1 MGVGSETTGRTAHAS
16 GDDGFEAFSLQVKA
30 LSRLHELAMMLAG
43 MPEPQP
49 ALQAILETLVDVHNA
64 DFGLLSLYDDA
75 MKCLTPGASLGID
88 EAALKALARVEP
100 GANIG
105 ACGCAIA
112 TRERAVV
119 EDVETDHRFEPY
131 RSMARDVGFRAVH
144 STPMMTR
151 SGEMLGVISVQFKTP
166 RRPTE
171 TEILLA
177 DLCARHAADAMEVAR
192 SRHALRESEV
202 RFARFMQ
209 HLPGL
214 AWIKDETGRYVFANA
229 SAQKAF
235 QLTAAKLY
243 GKTDAEVFA
252 SDTARQFQS
261 NDALALAK
269 EAGIQTI
276 ETLQHDDGTLHYS
289 LVNKFP
295 IPSID
300 GAGPLIGGMA
310 IDVTDRKRAEESL
323 RESEQRFRNMADHAP
338 VMIWVTEADGSCS
351 FLGKTWYQFTG
362 RSPADSLGFGWID
375 AVHPDDRTA
384 ARDMFLAANER
395 HEAFSHEYRLQG
407 RNGSFY
413 WVIDAASPRFDDNG
427 KFLGYI
433 GSVIDITKRKQDE
446 VALRESAVALKD
458 ADRRKDEFLA
468 LLAHELRNPL
478 APIRTGVELMRLA
491 GDDPAVVEEVRTTM
505 ERQSQQM
512 VRLIDDLLDV
522 SRITRGTLEL
532 RKSRVELTGVVESAV
547 ETVGPMIQEMGHQL
561 NVELPKQP
569 IVVEGDP
576 TRLAQVIS
584 NLLNNAAKYMAR
596 GGRIDLLAR
605 RDKSTVTISVKDQG
619 IGIPPEM
626 IDRIFDMFIQVD
638 GSLERAHG
646 GLGIGL
652 TLVNRLVE
660 MHGGSV
666 EAQSRGVNQG
676 SEFTVRLP
684 IVVELLAHPH
694 ESNGQGPVTPGKRR
708 VLIVDDNESA
718 AHVLGMLLKALG
730 NEVQTAFDAARAIE
744 LAEQFHPD
752 VVLLDLGMPKM
763 NGYEAARHIRSQPWG
778 KTMVLAALTGWG
790 QEDDKRRTREAGFD
804 HHFVKPIDPATLQK
818 FLAECE
824 PGG

>member
-1 MGVGSETTGRTAHAS
+1 M
-16 GDDGFEAFSLQVKA
+16 L
-30 LSRLHELAMMLAG
+30 LAG

-49 ALQAILETLVDVHNA
+49 ALEAILETLVDVHNA
-64 DFGLLSLYDDA
+64 DFGLLSLYDSYL
-75 MKCLTPGASLGID
+75 KCLTPGASLGFD
-88 EAALKALARVEP
+88 DAALKALARIEP
-100 GANIG
+100 GAKEG
-105 ACGCAIA
+105 ACGSAFA
-112 TRERAVV
+112 TCERAIV
-119 EDVETDHRFEPY
+119 EDVEIDERFECY

-144 STPMMTR
+144 STPMMTH
-151 SGEMLGVISVQFKTP
+151 SGEVMGVISVHFKLP
-166 RRPTE
+166 RRPTD

-192 SRHALRESEV
+192 SREALREIEV

-214 AWIKDETGRYVFANA
+214 AWIKDEAGRYVFANA
-229 SAQKAF
+229 AAQKAF
-235 QLTAAKLY
+235 QVTAAELY
-243 GKTDAEVFA
+243 GKTDAEVFPD
-252 SDTARQFQS
+252 DTSRQFQE
-261 NDALALAK
+261 NDKLALSK
-269 EAGIQTI
+269 EQGIQLV
-276 ETLQHDDGTLHYS
+276 ETLEHDDGTIHYS
-289 LVNKFP
+289 LVNKFA
-295 IPSID
+295 IPSVE

-362 RSPADSLGFGWID
+362 RSPGNSLGFGWID
-375 AVHPDDRTA
+375 AVHPDDRNA
-384 ARDMFLAANER
+384 ARETFLAANER
-395 HEAFSHEYRLQG
+395 HAAFSHEYRLQG
-407 RNGSFY
+407 RSGEYY

-427 KFLGYI
+427 TFLGYI

-446 VALRESAVALKD
+446 EALRESATALKE

-522 SRITRGTLEL
+522 SRITRGTMEL
-532 RKSRVELTGVVESAV
+532 RKSRIELAAVVESAV
-547 ETVGPMIQEMGHQL
+547 ETVGHIIREMGHEL
-561 NVELPKQP
+561 SVDLPKQP
-569 IVVEGDP
+569 IVVDGDP
-576 TRLAQVIS
+576 ARLSQVIS

-596 GGRIDLLAR
+596 GGKISLSAQRHR
-605 RDKSTVTISVKDQG
+605 STVTISVKDQG
-619 IGIPPEM
+619 IGIAPEM

-638 GSLERAHG
+638 DSLDRAQG

-652 TLVNRLVE
+652 TLVKRLVE
-660 MHGGSV
+660 MHGGTVKARS
-666 EAQSRGVNQG
+666 AGVNQG

-684 IVVELLAHPH
+684 IVVELLRQRH
-694 ESNGQGPVTPGKRR
+694 ESNGQQLPPSGKRR

-730 NEVQTAFDAARAIE
+730 NEVQTAFDALYAIE
-744 LAEQFHPD
+744 LAEQFRPD

-804 HHFVKPIDPATLQK
+804 HHFVKPVDPATLQR

-824 PGG
+824 PQG

>member
-1 MGVGSETTGRTAHAS
+1 
-16 GDDGFEAFSLQVKA
+16 
-30 LSRLHELAMMLAG
+30 
-43 MPEPQP
+43 
-49 ALQAILETLVDVHNA
+49 
-64 DFGLLSLYDDA
+64 
-75 MKCLTPGASLGID
+75 
-88 EAALKALARVEP
+88 
-100 GANIG
+100 
-105 ACGCAIA
+105 
-112 TRERAVV
+112 
-119 EDVETDHRFEPY
+119 
-131 RSMARDVGFRAVH
+131 
-144 STPMMTR
+144 
-151 SGEMLGVISVQFKTP
+151 
-166 RRPTE
+166 
-171 TEILLA
+171 
-177 DLCARHAADAMEVAR
+177 
-192 SRHALRESEV
+192 
-202 RFARFMQ
+202 
-209 HLPGL
+209 
-214 AWIKDETGRYVFANA
+214 
-229 SAQKAF
+229 
-235 QLTAAKLY
+235 
-243 GKTDAEVFA
+243 
-252 SDTARQFQS
+252 
-261 NDALALAK
+261 
-269 EAGIQTI
+269 
-276 ETLQHDDGTLHYS
+276 
-289 LVNKFP
+289 
-295 IPSID
+295 
-300 GAGPLIGGMA
+300 
-310 IDVTDRKRAEESL
+310 
-323 RESEQRFRNMADHAP
+323 
-338 VMIWVTEADGSCS
+338 
-351 FLGKTWYQFTG
+351 
-362 RSPADSLGFGWID
+362 
-375 AVHPDDRTA
+375 
-384 ARDMFLAANER
+384 
-395 HEAFSHEYRLQG
+395 
-407 RNGSFY
+407 
-413 WVIDAASPRFDDNG
+413 
-427 KFLGYI
+427 
-433 GSVIDITKRKQDE
+433 
-446 VALRESAVALKD
+446 
-458 ADRRKDEFLA
+458 
-468 LLAHELRNPL
+468 
-478 APIRTGVELMRLA
+478 
-491 GDDPAVVEEVRTTM
+491 M

-547 ETVGPMIQEMGHQL
+547 ETIGPMIHEMGHQL

-584 NLLNNAAKYMAR
+584 NLLNNAAKYMTR
-596 GGRIDLLAR
+596 GGRIDLSAR

-652 TLVNRLVE
+652 TLVKRLVE

-666 EAQSRGVNQG
+666 EARSAGVNRG

-694 ESNGQGPVTPGKRR
+694 ESNGQVPVTPGKRR

-730 NEVQTAFDAARAIE
+730 NDVQTAFDAARAIE

>member
-1 MGVGSETTGRTAHAS
+1 M
-16 GDDGFEAFSLQVKA
+16 QVKA
-30 LSRLHELAMMLAG
+30 LSRLHELAMLLAG
-43 MPEPQP
+43 MPEPEP

-64 DFGLLSLYDDA
+64 DFGLLSLYDA
-75 MKCLTPGASLGID
+75 SLKCLTPGASLGFD
-88 EAALKALARVEP
+88 DAALKALARVQP
-100 GANIG
+100 GEKDG
-105 ACGCAIA
+105 ACGSAFA
-112 TRERAVV
+112 TRERAIV
-119 EDVETDHRFEPY
+119 EDVETDERFESY

-151 SGEMLGVISVQFKTP
+151 TGEVMGVLSVHFKLP

-171 TEILLA
+171 TEMLLA

-192 SRHALRESEV
+192 SRQALRESEV

-214 AWIKDETGRYVFANA
+214 AWIKDEAGRYVFANA
-229 SAQKAF
+229 AAQKAF
-235 QLTAAKLY
+235 QATEAELY
-243 GKTDAEVFA
+243 GKTDAEVFPN
-252 SDTARQFQS
+252 DTSRQFQE
-261 NDALALAK
+261 NDKLALAK
-269 EAGIQTI
+269 EQGIQI
-276 ETLQHDDGTLHYS
+276 VETLEHEDGTIHYS
-289 LVNKFP
+289 LVNKFA
-295 IPSID
+295 IPSLD

-310 IDVTDRKRAEESL
+310 IDVTDGKRAEKSL

-338 VMIWVTEADGSCS
+338 VMIWVTEPDGSCS

-362 RSPADSLGFGWID
+362 RSPDNSLGFGWID
-375 AVHPDDRTA
+375 AVHPDDRNA
-384 ARDMFLAANER
+384 AREAFLAANER
-395 HEAFSHEYRLQG
+395 QAAFSQEYRLKG
-407 RNGSFY
+407 RSSEYY

-427 KFLGYI
+427 TFLGYI

-446 VALRESAVALKD
+446 ETLRESAAALKE

-491 GDDPAVVEEVRTTM
+491 GNDPAIVEEVRTTM

-532 RKSRVELTGVVESAV
+532 RKSRVELSAVVESAV
-547 ETVGPMIQEMGHQL
+547 ETVGPIIREMGHEL
-561 NVELPKQP
+561 HVDLPKQP
-569 IVVEGDP
+569 IVAEGDP
-576 TRLAQVIS
+576 ARLSQVIS
-584 NLLNNAAKYMAR
+584 NLLNNAAKYMPR
-596 GGRIDLLAR
+596 GGRIDLSAKR
-605 RDKSTVTISVKDQG
+605 HRSTVTISVKDQG
-619 IGIPPEM
+619 IGIAPEM
-626 IDRIFDMFIQVD
+626 INRIFDMFIQVD
-638 GSLERAHG
+638 DSLDRAQG

-652 TLVNRLVE
+652 TLVKRLVE
-660 MHGGSV
+660 MHGGTVKARS
-666 EAQSRGVNQG
+666 AGVNQG

-684 IVVELLAHPH
+684 IVVELLGQPH
-694 ESNGQGPVTPGKRR
+694 ESNGQHVAPSGKRR

-730 NEVQTAFDAARAIE
+730 NEVQTAFDAIYAIE
-744 LAEQFHPD
+744 LAEHFRPD

-804 HHFVKPIDPATLQK
+804 HHFVKPVDPATLQK

-824 PGG
+824 PIG

>member
-1 MGVGSETTGRTAHAS
+1 MGIGSETTGRVGITPS
-16 GDDGFEAFSLQVKA
+16 NGGYEAFSLQVKA
-30 LSRLHELAMMLAG
+30 LSRLHELAMLLAG

-64 DFGLLSLYDDA
+64 DFGLLSLYDA
-75 MKCLTPGASLGID
+75 ASKCLTPGASLGFD
-88 EAALKALARVEP
+88 DVALKALASVEP
-100 GANIG
+100 GPNEG
-105 ACGCAIA
+105 ACGSAFA

-119 EDVETDHRFEPY
+119 EDTETDGRCECY

-151 SGEMLGVISVQFKTP
+151 GGEVMGVISVHFKQP

-171 TEILLA
+171 TEMLLA

-192 SRHALRESEV
+192 SRQALRESEV
-202 RFARFMQ
+202 RFTRFMQ

-214 AWIKDETGRYVFANA
+214 AWIKDEAGRYVFANA

-235 QLTAAKLY
+235 QSTAAELY
-243 GKTDAEVFA
+243 GKTDAEVFPD
-252 SDTARQFQS
+252 DTAHQFQE
-261 NDALALAK
+261 NDKRALAK
-269 EAGIQTI
+269 EPGIQTI
-276 ETLQHDDGTLHYS
+276 ETLQHEDGTIHYS
-289 LVNKFP
+289 LVNKFA
-295 IPSID
+295 IPCVD
-300 GAGPLIGGMA
+300 GNPPLIGGMA
-310 IDVTDRKRAEESL
+310 IDITDRKRAEESL

-362 RSPADSLGFGWID
+362 RAAADSLGFGWID
-375 AVHPDDRTA
+375 AVHPDDRNA
-384 ARDMFLAANER
+384 AREIFLAANER
-395 HEAFSHEYRLQG
+395 QEAFAHEYRLQG
-407 RNGSFY
+407 RNGQYY
-413 WVIDAASPRFDDNG
+413 WVMDAASPRFDDNG
-427 KFLGYI
+427 TFLGYI

-446 VALRESAVALKD
+446 EALRESALALKE

-532 RKSRVELTGVVESAV
+532 RKSRVELAAVVESAV
-547 ETVGPMIQEMGHQL
+547 ETVDPIIRELGHEL
-561 NVELPKQP
+561 KIELPKQP

-584 NLLNNAAKYMAR
+584 NLLNNAAKYMPR
-596 GGRIDLLAR
+596 GGRIDLRAKR
-605 RDKSTVTISVKDQG
+605 ERSTVTISVKDAG
-619 IGIPPEM
+619 IGIPAEM
-626 IDRIFDMFIQVD
+626 LDRIFDMFIQVD

-652 TLVNRLVE
+652 TLVKRLVE

-666 EAQSRGVNQG
+666 EAQSPGENQG

-684 IVVELLAHPH
+684 IVIELMRQPE
-694 ESNGQGPVTPGKRR
+694 ESKGQGPMRSGKRR
-708 VLIVDDNESA
+708 ILIVDDNESA
-718 AHVLGMLLKALG
+718 AHILGMLLKALG
-730 NEVQTAFDAARAIE
+730 NDVQTAFDAETAIP
-744 LAEQFHPD
+744 LAEQFRPD
-752 VVLLDLGMPKM
+752 VILLDLGMPKM

-804 HHFVKPIDPATLQK
+804 HHFVKPLDPAILQK

-824 PGG
+824 PTG